1 MPVEI
6 EFTDA
11 FEQWWNDLTGREQAR
26 VAAGVELLRLFGV
39 ALPFPHSSGVAGS
52 RHPHMRELRVQVEGN
67 PYRVLYAFNPLR
79 NAILLLGGDKTGDQR
94 WYEVNVPVADRLY
107 DDHLIELKKEGLL

>member
-1 MPVEI
+1 VPVEI

-11 FEQWWNDLTGREQAR
+11 FEQWWNDLTGREQVR
-26 VAAGVELLRLFGV
+26 VAAGVELLRQFGV

-52 RHPHMRELRVQVEGN
+52 RHPQMRELRVQIEGN

-79 NAILLLGGDKTGDQR
+79 NAILLLGGDKTGDRR

-107 DDHLIELKKEGLL
+107 DEHLLELKREGLL